1 MENERNGI
9 EDTDA
14 MPALPSLPF
23 QPHPRAQPPLPSSS
37 STSPAGK
44 YPRCRCCRFGTPGTE
59 EGRERREHLSTG
71 RACAVMYGA
80 SERALPPASVRPPL
94 GGLGAIVGAIADMRG
109 MDGGIW
115 HERKGEHG
123 KGAFLGEATV
133 QSKCVVPP
141 RTRFHPSS
149 TGLPSQVEKEGLNTS
164 TLHEVS
170 TVAEMPDRGG
180 PDSEN

>member
-1 MENERNGI
+1 M
-9 EDTDA
+9 
-14 MPALPSLPF
+14 LPF
-23 QPHPRAQPPLPSSS
+23 WD
-37 STSPAGK
+37 AGHRGRK
-44 YPRCRCCRFGTPGTE
+44 KE
-59 EGRERREHLSTG
+59 EREHLSTG

-80 SERALPPASVRPPL
+80 SERALPPVRPPL

-141 RTRFHPSS
+141 RTRFHPSC
-149 TGLPSQVEKEGLNTS
+149 TGLPSQVEKEGPKIS
-164 TLHEVS
+164 TLRAVS
-170 TVAEMPDRGG
+170 TVAEMPNRGG

>member
-1 MENERNGI
+1 MGLKTPMRCPLSLSFSPVSTPSVRGHSRRYHHHHHQLRLQENTR
-9 EDTDA
+9 DA
-14 MPALPSLPF
+14 DAAVLGR
-23 QPHPRAQPPLPSSS
+23 RA
-37 STSPAGK
+37 
-44 YPRCRCCRFGTPGTE
+44 GTE
-59 EGRERREHLSTG
+59 GEREHLSTG

-80 SERALPPASVRPPL
+80 SERALPRPTVRPPL

-115 HERKGEHG
+115 HGRKGEHG

-141 RTRFHPSS
+141 RARFHPSS
-149 TGLPSQVEKEGLNTS
+149 TGLPSQVEKEGPNTS
-164 TLHEVS
+164 TLRAGS
-170 TVAEMPDRGG
+170 TVAEMPNRGG

>member
-14 MPALPSLPF
+14 MPARSPVSTPSEGTAAATIIIIINFACRKIPEMPMLPF
-23 QPHPRAQPPLPSSS
+23 WDA
-37 STSPAGK
+37 A
-44 YPRCRCCRFGTPGTE
+44 PGTE
-59 EGRERREHLSTG
+59 GEREHLSTG

-80 SERALPPASVRPPL
+80 SERASPAASVRPPL

-133 QSKCVVPP
+133 QSKCMVPL
-141 RTRFHPSS
+141 RTGFHLSS
-149 TGLPSQVEKEGLNTS
+149 AGLPSQVEKEGLNTS
-164 TLHEVS
+164 TLRAVS
-170 TVAEMPDRGG
+170 TVAKMPNRGG